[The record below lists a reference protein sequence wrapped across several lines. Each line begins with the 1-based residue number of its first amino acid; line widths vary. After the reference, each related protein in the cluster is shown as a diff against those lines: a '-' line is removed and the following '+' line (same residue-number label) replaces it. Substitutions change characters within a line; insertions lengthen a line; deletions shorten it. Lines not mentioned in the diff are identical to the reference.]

1 MKLAEAL
8 VLRADLKKRVEQ
20 LRARLQLS
28 AMVQEGEQP
37 PENPQEL
44 LAEMER
50 LVTQLTDLVVRINRT
65 NLQGQLTDGTQLTD
79 ALARRD
85 GLALRSSVLSTVAES
100 ASNRLDRYSR
110 AEIKKVPTVDVGA
123 IRRQVDTLA
132 QQRRELDTAIQAAN
146 WAIDLIE

>member
-8 VLRADLKKRVEQ
+8 VLRADLKKRIEQ

-28 AMVQEGEQP
+28 TMVQEGEQP

-50 LVTQLTDLVVRINRT
+50 LVTQWTDLVVRINRT
-65 NLQGQLTDGTQLTD
+65 NLQGQIADGTQLTD

-85 GLALRSSVLSTVAES
+85 GLALRSSVLNTVAEA

-110 AEIKKVPTVDVGA
+110 TEIKKVPTVDVGA
-123 IRRQVDTLA
+123 IRRQMDTLA
-132 QQRRELDTAIQAAN
+132 RQWRELDTAIQAAN